1 MENYCKSQFGQ
12 DLNLIENIYKHKENG
27 FFVEVG
33 AYDGL
38 SMSNTYLLEYKY
50 NWKGICVECNPIHF
64 NNLINNRPNCNNCRY
79 AVYSEDD
86 KTMDFIN
93 DDDGGCSGFVETNS
107 HNFILHKQVIEVKTK
122 KLSTILEK
130 FNAPNFIEFLS
141 IDTEGSEFDI
151 LNAHDFD
158 KYLFGYICVEHNFID
173 GNRKKIRELLESKGY
188 IFYRENNVDDDYIHN
203 SIYNL
208 NENSLN

>member
-1 MENYCKSQFGQ
+1 MDSYCKSQFGQ

-27 FFVEVG
+27 YFVEVG

-38 SMSNTYLLEYKY
+38 YMSNTYLLEYKY
-50 NWKGICVECNPIHF
+50 KWKGISIECNPTHF
-64 NNLINNRPNCNNCRY
+64 NKLIKNRPHSNVCRY

-86 KTMDFIN
+86 KIMNFID
-93 DDDGGCSGFVETNS
+93 DDDGGCSGFVDTNS
-107 HNFILHKQVIEVKTK
+107 HTHILHKNTIQVKTK

-130 FNAPNFIEFLS
+130 FNAPKFIEFLS

-173 GNRKKIRELLESKGY
+173 TNRKKIRELLESKGY
-188 IFYRENNVDDDYIHN
+188 IFYRENNVDDDYIHE
-203 SIYNL
+203 SIHNL
-208 NENSLN
+208 